1 MTLREE
7 KSLKKDKELVKEIN
21 EKNFQEKFVST

>member
-7 KSLKKDKELVKEIN
+7 KSLKKFKEGARIWTK
-21 EKNFQEKFVST
+21 KNIQIKPGI